1 MILNNRRCHNLKE
14 ESNYTIGLNNDEVLI
29 RAEQGKINGIS
40 KSVTKSYK
48 EIIKD
53 NVCTLFNLLNFLIFI
68 ALFLVRAW
76 SNLIFMAIIAA
87 NALIGIYQEIKAKK
101 LIDHLSLLTKP
112 TITVIRDG
120 KQVIIDISEVVIDDS
135 LVLESGNQIGNDAVV
150 IQGKIEVDESLLTG
164 ESDPINKYIDS
175 PFL

>member
-53 NVCTLFNLLNFLIFI
+53 NVCTLFNLLNSSRF
-68 ALFLVRAW
+68 
-76 SNLIFMAIIAA
+76 
-87 NALIGIYQEIKAKK
+87 
-101 LIDHLSLLTKP
+101 P
-112 TITVIRDG
+112 
-120 KQVIIDISEVVIDDS
+120 
-135 LVLESGNQIGNDAVV
+135 
-150 IQGKIEVDESLLTG
+150 
-164 ESDPINKYIDS
+164 
-175 PFL
+175 